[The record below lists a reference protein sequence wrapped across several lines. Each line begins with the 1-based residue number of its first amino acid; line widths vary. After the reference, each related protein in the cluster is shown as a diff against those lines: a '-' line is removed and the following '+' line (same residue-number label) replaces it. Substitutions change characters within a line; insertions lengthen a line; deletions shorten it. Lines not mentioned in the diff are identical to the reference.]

1 MIKAIFFDIDGT
13 LLSYRTHQVLQGTIA
28 AFESLRRKGIKT
40 FISSGRPMVLIP
52 PMPISFD
59 GHITVNGGYCLANG
73 NVVYR
78 NAINP
83 SDCQRWLDYV
93 HEHQLTTMCFT
104 ANDMCIN
111 RIDPT
116 TEQLRN
122 QLGFQ
127 MPPLLSLDDMRDRET
142 YQFIAVQPADK
153 DNEVLGLLSH
163 CRMPRWHPLFTDLIP
178 DNSSKAVGMQ
188 HILDHFGIDRQET
201 MAFGDGANDIEML
214 DFAGYSVAM
223 GNADPIVKQHADLVT
238 DDADNE
244 GIYNALKL
252 TGLI

>member
-28 AFESLRRKGIKT
+28 AFESLRHNGIKT

-52 PMPISFD
+52 QMPVAFD
-59 GHITVNGGYCLANG
+59 GYVTVNGGYCLADNK
-73 NVVYR
+73 VVFR

-83 SDCQRWLDYV
+83 DDCHRWLDYV
-93 HEHQLTTMCFT
+93 LQHNLTTMCFT

-116 TEQLRN
+116 TEKLRN

-127 MPPLLSLDDMRDRET
+127 MPPILSVDEMRGRET
-142 YQFIAVQPADK
+142 YQFIAVQPAEK
-153 DNEVLGLLSH
+153 DSEVLESLSH
-163 CRMPRWHPLFTDLIP
+163 CRMPRWHPAFTDLIP

-214 DFAGYSVAM
+214 DFAGFSVAM
-223 GNADPIVKQHADLVT
+223 GNADPKVKQHADLIT
-238 DDADNE
+238 EDADSE
-244 GIYNALKL
+244 GIYNALKH